1 LAISIREA
9 RPEDAVEISALIIS
23 AIKET
28 NAKDYPTSLIEKLPD
43 NFSPEQIAS
52 RMLTRETFVSVKDGE
67 ITGTASLDKK
77 TIRSVFVFPRHQGL
91 GIGLALRKHIEELAS
106 KYEIK
111 ELTVPSSITAEG
123 FYQRLGYAKVREE
136 HEGIEKIIIMRKI
149 TSPSN

>member
-1 LAISIREA
+1 M
-9 RPEDAVEISALIIS
+9 EISALIIS

-28 NAKDYPTSLIEKLPD
+28 NAKDYPTSLIEKLPE

-77 TIRSVFVFPRHQGL
+77 TIRSVFVMPRHQGF
-91 GIGLALRKHIEELAS
+91 GIGLALMKHIEKLAS
-106 KYEIK
+106 NNKTE

-123 FYQRLGYAKVREE
+123 FYQKLGYTKMREE
-136 HEGIEKIIIMRKI
+136 HEEVEKIIIMSKI
-149 TSPSN
+149 ISPV